1 MLQVLLVCL
10 IALLGP
16 VAADVLE
23 FHNGPRRD
31 GCALASFVLLNF
43 ALKSPVPLAF
53 LPATAFPE
61 AGLQM
66 SARMRMSKLPA
77 GSM

>member
-1 MLQVLLVCL
+1 MQVLLVCL

-31 GCALASFVLLNF
+31 GCALASFALLNF
-43 ALKSPVPLAF
+43 ALKSDLFRWPSF
-53 LPATAFPE
+53 LPLLSLRLAYRCRQE
-61 AGLQM
+61 
-66 SARMRMSKLPA
+66 
-77 GSM
+77 